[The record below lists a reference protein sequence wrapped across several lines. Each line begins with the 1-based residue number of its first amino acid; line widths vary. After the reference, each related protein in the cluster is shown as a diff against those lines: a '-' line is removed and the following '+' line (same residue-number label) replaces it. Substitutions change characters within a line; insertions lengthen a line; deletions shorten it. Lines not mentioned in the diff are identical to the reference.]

1 VTDISKPA
9 MLDERRAIVTG
20 ASRNLGAEIAIAL
33 ARHGARVAINYRGS
47 ATEAEGVMAVLE
59 EYGTGHLA
67 VAGDVSSSAEVN
79 SMIETA
85 VAELGGLDIVINNAG
100 PYGATPIMEA
110 DESEWQEVMD
120 ANIKGTWMCTRAAA
134 PYLSDS
140 TDGRVVNLSAVS
152 ARVRNRGA
160 YGLAKAAVEVLTEEL
175 ALELAP
181 YATVNAV
188 APGQIAES
196 LEELSSYDQEWA
208 QAVRD
213 RTPRGRLVTRAELAE
228 AIAIVCTAPFS
239 SMTGTILRFDGGLGV
254 NRF

>member
-1 VTDISKPA
+1 MSKPA
-9 MLDERRAIVTG
+9 MLEGRRAIVTG
-20 ASRNLGAEIAIAL
+20 ASRNLGAETAVAL

-47 ATEAEGVMAVLE
+47 ATEAEAVMAALE
-59 EYGTGHLA
+59 AYGTGHVA
-67 VAGDVSSSAEVN
+67 VAGDVSSSAEVT
-79 SMIETA
+79 SMMESA
-85 VAELGGLDIVINNAG
+85 VGELGGLDIVVNNAG

-110 DESEWQEVMD
+110 DESEWQKVID
-120 ANIKGTWMCTRAAA
+120 ANLKGTWLCTKAAA
-134 PYLSDS
+134 PYLRESG
-140 TDGRVVNLSAVS
+140 DGRVVNLSAVS

-160 YGLAKAAVEVLTEEL
+160 YGLAKAAVEILTEEL

-188 APGQIAES
+188 APGQVAES
-196 LEELSSYDQEWA
+196 LEELASYDEEWA

-228 AIAIVCTAPFS
+228 AIAIICTATFS
-239 SMTGTILRFDGGLGV
+239 SMTGTILRFDGGLGL

>member
-1 VTDISKPA
+1 MSKPA
-9 MLDERRAIVTG
+9 MLEGRRAIVTG
-20 ASRNLGAEIAIAL
+20 ASRNLGAETAIAL

-47 ATEAEGVMAVLE
+47 ATEAEVVMAALE
-59 EYGTGHLA
+59 AYGTGHVA
-67 VAGDVSSSAEVN
+67 VAGDVSSSAEVT
-79 SMIETA
+79 SMMESA
-85 VAELGGLDIVINNAG
+85 VGELGGLDIVVNNAG

-110 DESEWQEVMD
+110 DESEWQKVID
-120 ANIKGTWMCTRAAA
+120 ANLKGTWLCTKAAA
-134 PYLSDS
+134 PYLRESG
-140 TDGRVVNLSAVS
+140 DGRVVNLSAVS

-160 YGLAKAAVEVLTEEL
+160 YGLAKAAVEILTEEL

-188 APGQIAES
+188 APGQVAES
-196 LEELSSYDQEWA
+196 LEELASYDEEWA

-228 AIAIVCTAPFS
+228 TIAIICTATFS
-239 SMTGTILRFDGGLGV
+239 SMTGTILRFDGGLGL